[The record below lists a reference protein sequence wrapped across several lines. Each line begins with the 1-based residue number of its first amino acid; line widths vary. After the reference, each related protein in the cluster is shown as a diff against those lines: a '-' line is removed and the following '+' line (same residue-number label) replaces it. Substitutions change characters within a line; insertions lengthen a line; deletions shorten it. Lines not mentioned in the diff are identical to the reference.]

1 MTAWL
6 NEISAV
12 WLRLFSAAFIQN
24 ILFLSVIM
32 ILLYV
37 LRNRNVRLL
46 KYIALVGLIKLFI
59 PPFLSIKSFN
69 DDFIINL
76 GRLPVV
82 EIFSQNDMAAGA
94 APSASTI
101 LMALWLFIGLAL
113 FLSII
118 YKHYL
123 LKRDLKTA
131 LPVNAAKYFDANIN
145 PRIKFLKSSKNHSP
159 FVSGFFKHNIV
170 VPKDW
175 DKWDSD
181 SQKAIL
187 IHELNHIREGDHWLN
202 LLNITAIAFN
212 FYNPLVWILVR
223 RLNSYSEII
232 CDEAA
237 ISANRLERAGYTKHL
252 LRIAEITN
260 SSHDLITTLA
270 FSKTH
275 KLMKN
280 RITYLLTKKEGSF
293 MNGLNFKSAL
303 LLAALLLA
311 IIPFSWQCGK
321 DNSDVTESRQVYPT
335 ESVVNDITAE
345 SGDNGFMSF
354 SDVTEKPEIVN
365 KILPKYPE
373 LARMAGIEGVVIVT
387 VVINEK
393 GDVGEAEIFQSVS
406 GLDEAA
412 LQAAK
417 KCKFKPARYNGEAV
431 KVSMRIPFKFS
442 LK

>member
-6 NEISAV
+6 NEISAA

-24 ILFLSVIM
+24 ILFLSVIL
-32 ILLYV
+32 ILLYL

-46 KYIALVGLIKLFI
+46 KYITLVGLIKLFVQ
-59 PPFLSIKSFN
+59 PFLSMKSFN

-76 GRLPVV
+76 GQLPVV
-82 EIFSQNDMAAGA
+82 EIFSKNDMAAGA

-101 LMALWLFIGLAL
+101 LMALWLFIGFAL

-131 LPVNAAKYFDANIN
+131 LPVNAAKYFNENIN

-159 FVSGFFKHNIV
+159 FVSGFFKYNIV

-187 IHELNHIREGDHWLN
+187 IHELNHIHEGDHWLN

-212 FYNPLVWILVR
+212 FYNPLVWLLVR

-237 ISANRLERAGYTKHL
+237 ISDNRLERAGYTKHL

-293 MNGLNFKSAL
+293 MNKLNFKNVL

-311 IIPFSWQCGK
+311 IIPFSWQCSSSNPVRI
-321 DNSDVTESRQVYPT
+321 DNQAYPAKTEAREISTESRN
-335 ESVVNDITAE
+335 NDVMKFDE
-345 SGDNGFMSF
+345 
-354 SDVTEKPEIVN
+354 VEKKPEILN
-365 KILPKYPE
+365 SECPEYPNS
-373 LARMAGIEGVVIVT
+373 AHKAGVEGTVVVT
-387 VVINEK
+387 IVINEK
-393 GDVGEAEIFQSVS
+393 GEVEEANILKSVP

>member
-1 MTAWL
+1 MTACL
-6 NEISAV
+6 NEISAA

-24 ILFLSVIM
+24 ILFLSVIL
-32 ILLYV
+32 ILLYL

-46 KYIALVGLIKLFI
+46 KYITLVGLIKLFV
-59 PPFLSIKSFN
+59 PPFLSMKSFN

-82 EIFSQNDMAAGA
+82 EIFPQNDIAAGA
-94 APSASTI
+94 APSASII
-101 LMALWLFIGLAL
+101 LMALWLSIGLAL

-123 LKRDLKTA
+123 LKRDLKTT
-131 LPVNAAKYFDANIN
+131 LPVNAAKYFNENIN

-170 VPKDW
+170 LPKDW

-202 LLNITAIAFN
+202 LLNITTIAFN

-260 SSHDLITTLA
+260 SSHDLITTLT

-293 MNGLNFKSAL
+293 MNKLNFKSAV

-311 IIPFSWQCGK
+311 IIPFSWQCSR
-321 DNSDVTESRQVYPT
+321 DNSDVMGSPT
-335 ESVVNDITAE
+335 ESAVNDISAE
-345 SGDNGFMSF
+345 SGDNGFMKF
-354 SDVTEKPEIVN
+354 DDVTDKPEIVN
-365 KILPKYPE
+365 KFLPKYPE
-373 LARMAGIEGVVIVT
+373 LARIAGIEGVVVVT

-393 GDVGEAEIFQSVS
+393 GEVERADIFNSIPE
-406 GLDEAA
+406 LDEAA

-417 KCKFKPARYNGEAV
+417 KCKFKPARYNGETV
-431 KVSMRIPFKFS
+431 KVSMRIPYKFS
-442 LK
+442 LKDD